1 MPNWFCYR
9 RSNVRGILKK
19 KADVGSMS
27 LNGGFLPRSRQLPP
41 QKSSRSCERQLCGLR
56 MQHCRGLAN
65 GNKGPMSAT
74 HFEAIPRPDI
84 GAPRSIWD
92 NGLRPVIRWFNH
104 AKSLS
109 LRCGC
114 RQCGR
119 SSHLSA
125 SSHWPPMCRA
135 ASSFTD
141 CRDKDT
147 APKVTASV

>member
-1 MPNWFCYR
+1 MRGTDDPMPNWFCYR

-92 NGLRPVIRWFNH
+92 NGLEAVI
-104 AKSLS
+104 
-109 LRCGC
+109 
-114 RQCGR
+114 
-119 SSHLSA
+119 
-125 SSHWPPMCRA
+125 
-135 ASSFTD
+135 
-141 CRDKDT
+141 
-147 APKVTASV
+147 